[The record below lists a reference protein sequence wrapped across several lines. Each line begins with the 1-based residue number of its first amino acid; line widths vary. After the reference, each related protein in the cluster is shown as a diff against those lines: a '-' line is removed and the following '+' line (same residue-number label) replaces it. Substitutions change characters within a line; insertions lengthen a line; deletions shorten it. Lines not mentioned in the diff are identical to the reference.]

1 MPHRIHGAAAF
12 KHYKEVEMNRFIR
25 APFSFI
31 ESLFDRII
39 SVTGAIIFAQMPA
52 FIVQYQ
58 QRLGGHVDELKHLI
72 AKYRSYAAS
81 NNRSL
86 EEYINIHLQ
95 SNVKEF
101 ASTGQLMNENLSRFN
116 ELSQALKELA
126 DSSGLVKLF
135 MFFKNIDID
144 IYRGTMKNFVPGIT
158 FSADAILYGITG
170 VIVFMSLYIFIKKTI
185 IFIVQKARGY

>member
-1 MPHRIHGAAAF
+1 
-12 KHYKEVEMNRFIR
+12 MNRFIK

-31 ESLFDRII
+31 ESLVDRII

-72 AKYRSYAAS
+72 DKYKSYAAS
-81 NNRSL
+81 NNRTL
-86 EEYINIHLQ
+86 DEYINVHLQ
-95 SNVKEF
+95 SSVKEF
-101 ASTGQLMNENLSRFN
+101 ASTGQLMAENLARFN
-116 ELSQALKELA
+116 ELGKALKELA
-126 DSSGLVKLF
+126 DSTGLIRLF

-158 FSADAILYGITG
+158 FSTDAVLYGITG
-170 VIVFMSLYIFIKKTI
+170 VIIFMSIYWLIKKSVTLIIRTI
-185 IFIVQKARGY
+185 KGY

>member
-1 MPHRIHGAAAF
+1 
-12 KHYKEVEMNRFIR
+12 MNRFIK

-31 ESLFDRII
+31 ESLVDRII

-72 AKYRSYAAS
+72 DKYKSYAAS
-81 NNRSL
+81 NNRTL
-86 EEYINIHLQ
+86 DEYINVHLQ
-95 SNVKEF
+95 SSVKEF
-101 ASTGQLMNENLSRFN
+101 ASTGQLMAENLERFN
-116 ELSQALKELA
+116 ELGKALKELA
-126 DSSGLVKLF
+126 DSTGLIRLF

-158 FSADAILYGITG
+158 FSTDAVLYGITG
-170 VIVFMSLYIFIKKTI
+170 VIIFMSIYWLIKKSVNLIIRTI
-185 IFIVQKARGY
+185 KGY